1 MNHVVAF
8 CKQVKEYLSLES
20 MNAVVGVIVGKELM
34 LDRAIFFY
42 ITRCILGNRLSTYVV
57 QVAGGICGC
66 LKPDDYYMLH

>member
-42 ITRCILGNRLSTYVV
+42 ITRYILGNGLGT
-57 QVAGGICGC
+57 
-66 LKPDDYYMLH
+66 